1 MVGRFLQFNS
11 HIESLPYYI
20 FSSLEQ
26 FIITLDCSIKKMAEK
41 IRIGD
46 SDYSNLR
53 FSMRW
58 AEDKI
63 TGIKKSPR
71 H

>member
-11 HIESLPYYI
+11 HIESFPYYI

-41 IRIGD
+41 VRIGD

>member
-1 MVGRFLQFNS
+1 
-11 HIESLPYYI
+11 
-20 FSSLEQ
+20 
-26 FIITLDCSIKKMAEK
+26 MAEK
-41 IRIGD
+41 VRIGD

-63 TGIKKSPR
+63 TGIKKKPSSLTR
-71 H
+71 AF